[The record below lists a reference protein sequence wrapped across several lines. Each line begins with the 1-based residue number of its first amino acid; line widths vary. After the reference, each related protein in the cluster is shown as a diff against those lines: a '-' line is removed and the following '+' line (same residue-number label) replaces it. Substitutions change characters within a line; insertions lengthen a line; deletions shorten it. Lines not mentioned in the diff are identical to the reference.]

1 MKVIIKSLMNSKVS
15 ISLLILPTVLF
26 FLITTLRDQ
35 VILVRLKS
43 LLNPLVVTSILKL
56 LPYSALKMALIF
68 LLSSLSRTARFS
80 LTSPSAWRLL
90 VILRLSP
97 SLLTHSLE
105 LLVSILRRKFSL
117 LSRSLKILLM
127 TISSVIVPSMIRST
141 KRILIFN
148 YDYNF

>member
-1 MKVIIKSLMNSKVS
+1 MKAIIKSLMKRKVS
-15 ISLLILPTVLF
+15 ISLLILTMVSF
-26 FLITTLRDQ
+26 FLITK
-35 VILVRLKS
+35 LKS
-43 LLNPLVVTSILKL
+43 PLNLLVVTSILKL
-56 LPYSALKMALIF
+56 LPYSALKMALTF

-127 TISSVIVPSMIRST
+127 TISSVIAPSMIRSM